1 MPHDA
6 ALAAGVSTPWD
17 KPIQPITRPFPTY
30 AEQYQ
35 KEEEHQAIA
44 KAIKERARV
53 QRLLRKQPSIVRLD
67 VQYKASVLEKE
78 QGTPR
83 AEAFLS
89 KTFVD
94 RILPRVTLV
103 TNRYQIQEIEA
114 DNALYIGRFNRIP
127 DMSREDIEL
136 LANDI
141 AQFVFQKLETTAN
154 EMPEESDLKR
164 AHVLYMRAAA
174 ITRAYR
180 QDAPYWDKLTG
191 SFFDEAP
198 AIAAISRMTSDKWWL
213 GRLRRLAAEWREH
226 LQIAIN
232 RVSKK
237 ASTYASKMT
246 ISEWKEQKRRTK
258 DFIKSMELEDEEGNR
273 ISLIDKYYGSVANP
287 AIRRTEMMVRIRGFE
302 NICNELGYVA
312 EFYTLTAPSKYH
324 ATTRHGHRNRKWNGS
339 SPADTQQ
346 YLSGLW
352 AKIRAKLHRNDLRIF
367 GIRVAEP
374 HHDGTPHWHMLFFMQ
389 PDQADQVRDIIR
401 EYATQEDRHELWN
414 EKAEQWNE
422 KALKARF
429 HAEKIDPE
437 KGSATGYVA
446 KYISKNIDGYAMD
459 DELDDESDR
468 PMKEAAIAASAWAGR
483 WRIRQFQFVGGAPV
497 TVYRELRRMAD
508 HDVAMGLSV
517 EFAAVHD
524 AADNGDWANYINAQG
539 GPFVRR
545 DDLVARLWYET
556 QPETN
561 AHGEDVIRIKGV
573 FSPLVGMDTPI
584 LTRLKSWKIV
594 PKLAEALAEAGF
606 SGASAPPR
614 SSVNNCTVEQSTISN
629 AVNESD
635 LCLDE
640 FYQNWERMDERK
652 KVERIHNSAK
662 LHGFE
667 ISDGMAK
674 ALLRG
679 SRLTIDD
686 QPYRLSMFGHLLKEK
701 PTYVERTKNT
711 LARICEKLDLSID
724 IKGIFRN
731 PKSSYEQFLA
741 KNSRNIG

>member
-1 MPHDA
+1 MNPAPASSGAQSKPRRQRNKFQPEMPQEA
-6 ALAAGVSTPWD
+6 ALAECVSLQWD
-17 KPIQPITRPFPTY
+17 KPIQPIARPLPTY
-30 AEQYQ
+30 TEQYQ
-35 KEEEHQAIA
+35 KEEEY
-44 KAIKERARV
+44 KAIEKEIEKESMAFARV
-53 QRLLRKQPSIVRLD
+53 LQRLKQQPTVVRLD
-67 VQYKASVLEKE
+67 VQYKANVLEKE

-103 TNRYQIQEIEA
+103 TERYQIQEMNV
-114 DNALYIGRFNRIP
+114 DNALYMARFNRIP
-127 DMSREDIEL
+127 NMSREDIEL

-141 AQFVFQKLETTAN
+141 ADFINRELQSVADDR
-154 EMPEESDLKR
+154 PDESELKR
-164 AHVLYMRAAA
+164 AHVFYMRAAA
-174 ITRAYR
+174 ITKAYR
-180 QDAPYWDKLTG
+180 QKAPYWDKLTG
-191 SFFDEAP
+191 NFFDETQV
-198 AIAAISRMTSDKWWL
+198 IAAISRMISDKWWL
-213 GRLRRLAAEWREH
+213 ARLRRLAAEWREH
-226 LQIAIN
+226 LQISIN

-237 ASTYASKMT
+237 SSIYASRMA
-246 ISEWKEQKRRTK
+246 ISEWKEQKHRTK
-258 DFIKSMELEDEEGNR
+258 EFIKSMELEDEEGNR

-302 NICNELGYVA
+302 NICHELGYVA

-346 YLSGLW
+346 YLSSLW
-352 AKIRAKLHRNDLRIF
+352 AKIRSKLHRNNLRIF

-374 HHDGTPHWHMLFFMQ
+374 HHDATPHWHMLFFMQ
-389 PDQADQVRDIIR
+389 PEQADQVRDIIR
-401 EYATQEDRHELWN
+401 EYALQEDRHEL
-414 EKAEQWNE
+414 KTV

-459 DELDDESDR
+459 DELDDESNR
-468 PMKEAAIAASAWAGR
+468 PMKEAAVAASAWAGR

-556 QPETN
+556 QQETN

-573 FSPLVGMDTPI
+573 FSPLIGMDTPI
-584 LTRLKSWKIV
+584 LTRLKTWQIV
-594 PKLAEALAEAGF
+594 PKLAEASAEAGF
-606 SGASAPPR
+606 SDAPASPR
-614 SSVNNCTVEQSTISN
+614 SSVNNCTGLSDTAKKPSEGLIEKIIDYADSIGMDFSRFMAQSLIIGGKISINEQLFKLWTNGSFIPVES
-629 AVNESD
+629 
-635 LCLDE
+635 
-640 FYQNWERMDERK
+640 ERQKETR
-652 KVERIHNSAK
+652 R
-662 LHGFE
+662 
-667 ISDGMAK
+667 DG
-674 ALLRG
+674 LR
-679 SRLTIDD
+679 
-686 QPYRLSMFGHLLKEK
+686 
-701 PTYVERTKNT
+701 
-711 LARICEKLDLSID
+711 ARINRLGKMR
-724 IKGIFRN
+724 K
-731 PKSSYEQFLA
+731 Q
-741 KNSRNIG
+741 

>member
-1 MPHDA
+1 MPQSA
-6 ALAAGVSTPWD
+6 ALAACISTPWN
-17 KPIQPITRPFPTY
+17 KPVLPITRPFPTY

-35 KEEEHQAIA
+35 KEEENRTIA
-44 KAIKERARV
+44 NAIKERARV

-78 QGTPR
+78 QGVPR

-103 TNRYQIQEIEA
+103 TNRYQIQEISA
-114 DNALYIGRFNRIP
+114 DNALYMARFNRIP
-127 DMSREDIEL
+127 DMSREDLEL

-141 AQFVFQKLETTAN
+141 AEFVTQKLQTVADD
-154 EMPEESDLKR
+154 MLPEDGDLKR
-164 AHVLYMRAAA
+164 VHVLYMRAAA
-174 ITRAYR
+174 ITKAYR

-191 SFFDEAP
+191 RFFDETQV
-198 AIAAISRMTSDKWWL
+198 IAAISRMTSDKWWL

-226 LQIAIN
+226 LQISIN

-237 ASTYASKMT
+237 SSTYASKTT
-246 ISEWKEQKRRTK
+246 ISEWKEQKHRTK
-258 DFIKSMELEDEEGNR
+258 EFIKSMELEDEEGNR

-324 ATTRHGHRNRKWNGS
+324 ATTRHGHRNRKWNGC

-352 AKIRAKLHRNDLRIF
+352 AKIRAKLHRNNLRIF

-389 PDQADQVRDIIR
+389 PDQADQVRAIIR
-401 EYATQEDRHELWN
+401 EYALQEDRHELRT
-414 EKAEQWNE
+414 E

-459 DELDDESDR
+459 DERDDESNR
-468 PMKEAAIAASAWAGR
+468 PIKDAAIAASAWAAR

-508 HDVAMGLSV
+508 HDTAMGLSI

-556 QPETN
+556 EQETN

-584 LTRLKSWKIV
+584 LTRLKSWQIV
-594 PKLAEALAEAGF
+594 PKLAEASAEATF

-614 SSVNNCTVEQSTISN
+614 SSVNNCTEARSMVSKG
-629 AVNESD
+629 SD
-635 LCLDE
+635 LCLNE
-640 FYQNWERMDERK
+640 FYHGWHQMSEPEQIKRVHE
-652 KVERIHNSAK
+652 SAK
-662 LHGFE
+662 LQGLE
-667 ISDGMAK
+667 MSDGLARALMRGNSMAVEGK
-674 ALLRG
+674 Y
-679 SRLTIDD
+679 
-686 QPYRLSMFGHLLKEK
+686 YRLSMFGHLVKAR
-701 PTYVERTKNT
+701 PPYTERTKT
-711 LARICEKLDLSID
+711 LMNRLSESLG
-724 IKGIFRN
+724 IKININAIIRD
-731 PKSSYEQFLA
+731 PKGYYLSSLE
-741 KNSRNIG
+741 

>member
-1 MPHDA
+1 MPQSA
-6 ALAAGVSTPWD
+6 ALAAGVSTPWN
-17 KPIQPITRPFPTY
+17 KPVQPIARPLPTY

-35 KEEEHQAIA
+35 REEKY
-44 KAIKERARV
+44 KAIEKEIEKESMAFARV
-53 QRLLRKQPSIVRLD
+53 LQRLKQQPTVVRLD

-114 DNALYIGRFNRIP
+114 DNALYMKRFNRIP

-154 EMPEESDLKR
+154 EMPEASDLKR
-164 AHVLYMRAAA
+164 VHVLYMRAAV
-174 ITRAYR
+174 ITKAYR
-180 QDAPYWDKLTG
+180 QDVPYWDKLAG
-191 SFFDEAP
+191 RFFDEKQ

-213 GRLRRLAAEWREH
+213 GRLRRLAAAWREH
-226 LQIAIN
+226 LQISIN

-237 ASTYASKMT
+237 ASIYASKTT
-246 ISEWKEQKRRTK
+246 ISEWKEQKQRTK
-258 DFIKSMELEDEEGNR
+258 EFIKSMELEDEEGNR
-273 ISLIDKYYGSVANP
+273 VSLIDKYYGSVANP

-302 NICNELGYVA
+302 NICNELGYVV

-324 ATTRHGHRNRKWNGS
+324 ATTRHGHRNRKWNGC

-389 PDQADQVRDIIR
+389 PDQAEQVRDIIR
-401 EYATQEDRHELWN
+401 DYALQEDRYELRT
-414 EKAEQWNE
+414 E

-459 DELDDESDR
+459 DELDDESNR
-468 PMKEAAIAASAWAGR
+468 PMKEAAVAASAWAGR

-556 QPETN
+556 QQETN

-573 FSPLVGMDTPI
+573 FSPLIGMDTPI
-584 LTRLKSWKIV
+584 LTRLKTWQIV
-594 PKLAEALAEAGF
+594 PKLAEASAEAGF
-606 SGASAPPR
+606 SDAPASPR
-614 SSVNNCTVEQSTISN
+614 SSVNNCTGLSDTAKKPSEGLIEKIIDYADSIGMDFSRFMAQSLIIGGKIS
-629 AVNESD
+629 VNEQPFKLWTNGSFIPM
-635 LCLDE
+635 E
-640 FYQNWERMDERK
+640 SERQKEMR
-652 KVERIHNSAK
+652 R
-662 LHGFE
+662 
-667 ISDGMAK
+667 DG
-674 ALLRG
+674 LR
-679 SRLTIDD
+679 
-686 QPYRLSMFGHLLKEK
+686 
-701 PTYVERTKNT
+701 
-711 LARICEKLDLSID
+711 ARINQLGEMRKL
-724 IKGIFRN
+724 
-731 PKSSYEQFLA
+731 
-741 KNSRNIG
+741 

>member
-1 MPHDA
+1 MPQSA
-6 ALAAGVSTPWD
+6 ALVAGISTPWN
-17 KPIQPITRPFPTY
+17 KPLQPITRPFPTY

-35 KEEEHQAIA
+35 KDEERRAIA
-44 KAIKERARV
+44 KVIKAQEDAQNV
-53 QRLLRKQPSIVRLD
+53 LKKQPAVVRMD
-67 VQYKASVLEKE
+67 VQYKMSVLEKE
-78 QGTPR
+78 QGTSR

-89 KTFVD
+89 KTFID
-94 RILPRVTLV
+94 RILPRVDLV
-103 TNRYQIQEIEA
+103 TNRYRIQDMNA
-114 DNALYIGRFNRIP
+114 DNATYLGRFNRIP
-127 DMSREDIEL
+127 DMTREDVEL
-136 LANDI
+136 LARDI
-141 AQFVFQKLETTAN
+141 ADFINRELQALADER
-154 EMPEESDLKR
+154 PEESDLKR
-164 AHVLYMRAAA
+164 MHELYMRAAT
-174 ITRAYR
+174 ITKAYR
-180 QDAPYWDKLTG
+180 QAVPYWDKLTG
-191 SFFDEAP
+191 YCFGESQ
-198 AIAAISRMTSDKWWL
+198 AIAAISRMTLDTWWL

-237 ASTYASKMT
+237 ASTYASKTT

-258 DFIKSMELEDEEGNR
+258 DFIKSMELEDEEGHR

-352 AKIRAKLHRNDLRIF
+352 AKIRAKLHRNNLRIF

-414 EKAEQWNE
+414 AKAEQWNE

-459 DELDDESDR
+459 DELDDESNR
-468 PMKEAAIAASAWAGR
+468 PMKEAAIAASAWASR

-508 HDVAMGLSV
+508 HDTAMDLSV

-524 AADNGDWANYINAQG
+524 AADNGDWASYINAQG

-556 QPETN
+556 EQETN
-561 AHGEDVIRIKGV
+561 AHGENVIRIKGV
-573 FSPLVGMDTPI
+573 FSMDTPI

-594 PKLAEALAEAGF
+594 PKLAEASAEAGV
-606 SGASAPPR
+606 SGAPAPPR
-614 SSVNNCTVEQSTISN
+614 SSVNNCSGVSGTVNGSSEGLIEKIIDYADS
-629 AVNESD
+629 VG
-635 LCLDE
+635 
-640 FYQNWERMDERK
+640 MDFSR
-652 KVERIHNSAK
+652 
-662 LHGFE
+662 F
-667 ISDGMAK
+667 MAK
-674 ALLRG
+674 SLIMAGKISIDGQPFKSWTNGSFIPMESERQQEARRDRLR
-679 SRLTIDD
+679 
-686 QPYRLSMFGHLLKEK
+686 
-701 PTYVERTKNT
+701 
-711 LARICEKLDLSID
+711 ARINQLGEMMKL
-724 IKGIFRN
+724 
-731 PKSSYEQFLA
+731 
-741 KNSRNIG
+741 

>member
-1 MPHDA
+1 MPHSA
-6 ALAAGVSTPWD
+6 VLAACVSLPWD
-17 KPIQPITRPFPTY
+17 KPIQSIVRPFPTY

-35 KEEEHQAIA
+35 KEEEHRTIA
-44 KAIKERARV
+44 KVIKERAYV
-53 QRLLRKQPSIVRLD
+53 QQLLKKQPFVVRLD
-67 VQYKASVLEKE
+67 VQYRVNVLEKE
-78 QGTPR
+78 QGTQR

-94 RILPRVTLV
+94 HILPRVNLV
-103 TNRYQIQEIEA
+103 TERYQIQEIEA
-114 DNALYIGRFNRIP
+114 DNALYMARFNRIP

-141 AQFVFQKLETTAN
+141 SQFVFQKLETAA
-154 EMPEESDLKR
+154 EERPEEGALKR

-174 ITRAYR
+174 ITKAYR
-180 QDAPYWDKLTG
+180 QDAPYWAKLTG
-191 SFFDEAP
+191 RFFGETE

-226 LQIAIN
+226 LQISIN

-237 ASTYASKMT
+237 TSIYASKT
-246 ISEWKEQKRRTK
+246 AISEWKEQKHRTK
-258 DFIKSMELEDEEGNR
+258 EFIKSMELEDEEGNR
-273 ISLIDKYYGSVANP
+273 VSLIDKYYGSVANP

-324 ATTRHGHRNRKWNGS
+324 ATTRHGHRNRKWNGC

-352 AKIRAKLHRNDLRIF
+352 AKIRAKLHRNNLRIF

-389 PDQADQVRDIIR
+389 PDQADQVCDIIR
-401 EYATQEDRHELWN
+401 EYALQEDRHELRT
-414 EKAEQWNE
+414 E

-468 PMKEAAIAASAWAGR
+468 PMKEAAVAASTWAAR
-483 WRIRQFQFVGGAPV
+483 WHIRQFQFVGGAPV

-508 HDVAMGLSV
+508 HDTAMGLSV
-517 EFAAVHD
+517 EFAIVHD

-561 AHGEDVIRIKGV
+561 THGEDVIRIKGV

-584 LTRLKSWKIV
+584 LTRFKSWKIV
-594 PKLAEALAEAGF
+594 PKLAEASAEAGF
-606 SGASAPPR
+606 SGAPAPPR
-614 SSVNNCTVEQSTISN
+614 SSVNNCTEARNTVSQG
-629 AVNESD
+629 SD
-635 LCLDE
+635 LYLDE
-640 FYQNWERMDERK
+640 FYYGWHQMSEKEKIQRVHE
-652 KVERIHNSAK
+652 SAK
-662 LHGFE
+662 LQSLAM
-667 ISDGMAK
+667 SDVLARS
-674 ALLRG
+674 LLEGG
-679 SRLTIDD
+679 SMTIDG
-686 QPYRLSMFGHLLKEK
+686 QRYCLSMFGHLHKVKKTHTE
-701 PTYVERTKNT
+701 TTKMIMSR
-711 LARICEKLDLSID
+711 LSEKLGIQID
-724 IKGIFRN
+724 TNEIIRDPKGHYLNMLKKMESETI
-731 PKSSYEQFLA
+731 EVT
-741 KNSRNIG
+741 

>member
-1 MPHDA
+1 MPHNA
-6 ALAAGVSTPWD
+6 ALAAGVSTPWN
-17 KPIQPITRPFPTY
+17 KPVQPITRPFPTY

-35 KEEEHQAIA
+35 KEEEHQAIV
-44 KAIKERARV
+44 KVIKEREYV
-53 QRLLRKQPSIVRLD
+53 QQLLKKQPSIVRLD

-103 TNRYQIQEIEA
+103 TERYQIQEMNV
-114 DNALYIGRFNRIP
+114 DNALYMARFNRIP
-127 DMSREDIEL
+127 DMSREDLEL
-136 LANDI
+136 LACDI
-141 AQFVFQKLETTAN
+141 ADFINRDLQAVADSR
-154 EMPEESDLKR
+154 PEEGDLKR
-164 AHVLYMRAAA
+164 VYVLYMRSAA
-174 ITRAYR
+174 ITKAYR
-180 QDAPYWDKLTG
+180 QNVPYWDKLTG
-191 SFFDEAP
+191 SFFDETQAM
-198 AIAAISRMTSDKWWL
+198 AAISRMISDKWWL

-226 LQIAIN
+226 LQISIN
-232 RVSKK
+232 HVSKQK
-237 ASTYASKMT
+237 SIYASKMA

-302 NICNELGYVA
+302 NICNELGYMA

-324 ATTRHGHRNRKWNGS
+324 ATTRHGHRNRKWKGC

-352 AKIRAKLHRNDLRIF
+352 AKIRAKLHRNNLRIF

-401 EYATQEDRHELWN
+401 EYALKEDHHELRT
-414 EKAEQWNE
+414 E

-459 DELDDESDR
+459 DELDDESNR
-468 PMKEAAIAASAWAGR
+468 PMKEAAVAASAWAAR

-561 AHGEDVIRIKGV
+561 THGEEVIRIKGV

-594 PKLAEALAEAGF
+594 PKLAEASAEAGF

-614 SSVNNCTVEQSTISN
+614 SSSSVNNCTGL
-629 AVNESD
+629 SD
-635 LCLDE
+635 T
-640 FYQNWERMDERK
+640 
-652 KVERIHNSAK
+652 A
-662 LHGFE
+662 
-667 ISDGMAK
+667 
-674 ALLRG
+674 RG
-679 SRLTIDD
+679 SSEKLIEKIIDYAD
-686 QPYRLSMFGHLLKEK
+686 SIGMDFSRFMAQSLIIGGKISINEQPFKLWTNGSFIPVESERQKE
-701 PTYVERTKNT
+701 TRRDG
-711 LARICEKLDLSID
+711 LRARINRLGKMR
-724 IKGIFRN
+724 K
-731 PKSSYEQFLA
+731 Q
-741 KNSRNIG
+741 

>member
-1 MPHDA
+1 MPQSA
-6 ALAAGVSTPWD
+6 ALAACISLPWD
-17 KPIQPITRPFPTY
+17 KPIQPIARPFPAY

-35 KEEEHQAIA
+35 KEEEYKAIA
-44 KAIKERARV
+44 KAIEKENNEFARV
-53 QRLLRKQPSIVRLD
+53 QQLLKQQPSIVRMD
-67 VQYKASVLEKE
+67 VQYKANVLEKE

-94 RILPRVTLV
+94 RILPRVNLV
-103 TNRYQIQEIEA
+103 TGRYQIQKMDV
-114 DNALYIGRFNRIP
+114 DNTLYMARFNRIP
-127 DMSREDIEL
+127 DMSREDLEL

-141 AQFVFQKLETTAN
+141 AQFILEELKTVADDIPS
-154 EMPEESDLKR
+154 EDSDLKR
-164 AHVLYMRAAA
+164 ACALYMRAAA
-174 ITRAYR
+174 ITKAYR
-180 QDAPYWDKLTG
+180 QDAPRWDKLTG
-191 SFFDEAP
+191 CFFDETQ

-226 LQIAIN
+226 LQISIN

-237 ASTYASKMT
+237 ASIYASKMA
-246 ISEWKEQKRRTK
+246 ISEWKEQKHRTK
-258 DFIKSMELEDEEGNR
+258 EFIKSMELEDEEGNR

-324 ATTRHGHRNRKWNGS
+324 ATTRHGHRNRKWNGC
-339 SPADTQQ
+339 SPADTQK
-346 YLSGLW
+346 YLSGVW
-352 AKIRAKLHRNDLRIF
+352 AKIRAKLHRNNLRIF

-401 EYATQEDRHELWN
+401 DYALQEDRHELRT
-414 EKAEQWNE
+414 A

-459 DELDDESDR
+459 DELDDESNR
-468 PMKEAAIAASAWAGR
+468 PMKEAALAASAWAAR
-483 WRIRQFQFVGGAPV
+483 WRVRQFQFVGGAPV

-545 DDLVARLWYET
+545 DDLVARLWYEAE
-556 QPETN
+556 QETN
-561 AHGEDVIRIKGV
+561 AHGEEVIRIKGV
-573 FSPLVGMDTPI
+573 FSPSVGMDTPI

-594 PKLAEALAEAGF
+594 PKLAEESAEAGF
-606 SGASAPPR
+606 SGAPAPPR
-614 SSVNNCTVEQSTISN
+614 SSVNNCTEARSTITKDIAS
-629 AVNESD
+629 SD
-635 LCLDE
+635 LCLEE
-640 FYQNWERMDERK
+640 FQRSWYQMNEREKIER
-652 KVERIHNSAK
+652 VYESAK
-662 LHGFE
+662 LQGLAMSE
-667 ISDGMAK
+667 GLAQ

-679 SRLTIDD
+679 NSLSIEGKY
-686 QPYRLSMFGHLLKEK
+686 YRLSMFGHLNETK
-701 PTYVERTKNT
+701 PPHTERTKKILT
-711 LARICEKLDLSID
+711 RLSEKLCISMNINE
-724 IKGIFRN
+724 IIRN
-731 PKSSYEQFLA
+731 PKGHYQSILKEISG
-741 KNSRNIG
+741 NIE

>member
-1 MPHDA
+1 MPHSA
-6 ALAAGVSTPWD
+6 TLAERVSLQWD
-17 KPIQPITRPFPTY
+17 KPIQPITRPLPTY

-35 KEEEHQAIA
+35 KEEEHRAQVKEH
-44 KAIKERARV
+44 KARAHMQDLYRE
-53 QRLLRKQPSIVRLD
+53 LKKQPMMVRLD
-67 VQYKASVLEKE
+67 VQYRANVLEKE
-78 QGTPR
+78 QGLYR

-94 RILPRVTLV
+94 RILPRVNLV
-103 TNRYQIQEIEA
+103 TGRYQIQEVEA
-114 DNALYIGRFNRIP
+114 DNALYMARFNRIP
-127 DMSREDIEL
+127 DMSREDVEL
-136 LANDI
+136 LATDI
-141 AQFVFQKLETTAN
+141 AEFVTAKLQTVADD
-154 EMPEESDLKR
+154 MPSEDSDLKR
-164 AHVLYMRAAA
+164 AHALYMRAAA
-174 ITRAYR
+174 ITKAYR
-180 QDAPYWDKLTG
+180 QDVPYWDKLAG
-191 SFFDEAP
+191 RFFDEMQ

-226 LQIAIN
+226 LQISIN

-237 ASTYASKMT
+237 SSTYASRMA
-246 ISEWKEQKRRTK
+246 ISEWKEQKHRTK
-258 DFIKSMELEDEEGNR
+258 EFIKSMELEDEEGNR

-302 NICNELGYVA
+302 NICHELGYVA

-324 ATTRHGHRNRKWNGS
+324 ATTRHGHRNRKWNGC

-346 YLSGLW
+346 YLSSLW
-352 AKIRAKLHRNDLRIF
+352 AKIRAKLHRNNLRIF

-374 HHDGTPHWHMLFFMQ
+374 HHDATPHWHMLFFMQ
-389 PDQADQVRDIIR
+389 PEQADQVRDIIR
-401 EYATQEDRHELWN
+401 EYALQEDRHEL
-414 EKAEQWNE
+414 KTA

-459 DELDDESDR
+459 GERDDESNLL
-468 PMKEAAIAASAWAGR
+468 MKDAAIAATAWAGR

-508 HDVAMGLSV
+508 HDTAMGLSI
-517 EFAAVHD
+517 EFATVHD

-556 QPETN
+556 EQETN

-584 LTRLKSWKIV
+584 LTRLKTWQIV
-594 PKLAEALAEAGF
+594 PKLAEASAEAGF

-614 SSVNNCTVEQSTISN
+614 SSVNNCTGLSDTAKKPSEGLIEKIIDYADSIGMSFSRFMAQSLIIGGKISVNEQSFKLWTNGSFIPL
-629 AVNESD
+629 ES
-635 LCLDE
+635 
-640 FYQNWERMDERK
+640 ERQQTMRRDKLWQRINHLREMRK
-652 KVERIHNSAK
+652 
-662 LHGFE
+662 
-667 ISDGMAK
+667 
-674 ALLRG
+674 
-679 SRLTIDD
+679 
-686 QPYRLSMFGHLLKEK
+686 Q
-701 PTYVERTKNT
+701 
-711 LARICEKLDLSID
+711 
-724 IKGIFRN
+724 
-731 PKSSYEQFLA
+731 
-741 KNSRNIG
+741 

>member
-1 MPHDA
+1 MPHNA

-17 KPIQPITRPFPTY
+17 KPIQPIVRPFLTY

-35 KEEEHQAIA
+35 KEEEHRTIA
-44 KAIKERARV
+44 NAIKERARV
-53 QRLLRKQPSIVRLD
+53 QQLLRKQPSIVRLD

-78 QGTPR
+78 QGTQR

-94 RILPRVTLV
+94 RILPRVNLV
-103 TNRYQIQEIEA
+103 TERYQIQEVEA
-114 DNALYIGRFNRIP
+114 DNALYMARFNRIP
-127 DMSREDIEL
+127 DMSREDLEL

-141 AQFVFQKLETTAN
+141 TEFVTQKLQAVADDIL
-154 EMPEESDLKR
+154 PEESDLKR

-174 ITRAYR
+174 ITKAYR
-180 QDAPYWDKLTG
+180 QDAPCWDKLTG
-191 SFFDEAP
+191 RFFDEKQ
-198 AIAAISRMTSDKWWL
+198 AIAAISRMTLDKWWL

-237 ASTYASKMT
+237 ASTYASKT
-246 ISEWKEQKRRTK
+246 AISEWKEQKCRTK

-273 ISLIDKYYGSVANP
+273 VSLIDKYYGSVANP
-287 AIRRTEMMVRIRGFE
+287 VIRRTEMMVRIRGFE

-346 YLSGLW
+346 YLSSLW
-352 AKIRAKLHRNDLRIF
+352 AKIRSKLHRNNLRIF

-389 PDQADQVRDIIR
+389 PDQAEQVRDIIR
-401 EYATQEDRHELWN
+401 EYALQEDRHEL
-414 EKAEQWNE
+414 KTA

-459 DELDDESDR
+459 GELDDESQR
-468 PMKEAAIAASAWAGR
+468 PMKEAAIAASTWAGR

-556 QPETN
+556 QQETN

-594 PKLAEALAEAGF
+594 PKLAEAIAEVGV
-606 SGASAPPR
+606 SGAPAPPR
-614 SSVNNCTVEQSTISN
+614 SSVNNCTGGVWYGQW
-629 AVNESD
+629 
-635 LCLDE
+635 
-640 FYQNWERMDERK
+640 Q
-652 KVERIHNSAK
+652 
-662 LHGFE
+662 
-667 ISDGMAK
+667 
-674 ALLRG
+674 
-679 SRLTIDD
+679 
-686 QPYRLSMFGHLLKEK
+686 
-701 PTYVERTKNT
+701 
-711 LARICEKLDLSID
+711 
-724 IKGIFRN
+724 
-731 PKSSYEQFLA
+731 
-741 KNSRNIG
+741 